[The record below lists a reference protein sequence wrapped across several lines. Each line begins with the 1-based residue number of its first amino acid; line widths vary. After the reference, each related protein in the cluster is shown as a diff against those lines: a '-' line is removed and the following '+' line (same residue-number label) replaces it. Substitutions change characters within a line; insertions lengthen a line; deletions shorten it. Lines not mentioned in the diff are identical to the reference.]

1 MQLFESFIEFL
12 DGYLGSA
19 IYFPFLL
26 LGVGVF
32 FTLYLGFPQIRYF
45 KHAWGVLEGM
55 EHYNFLGEIRI
66 SEEEQPDVE
75 ARAL

>member
-1 MQLFESFIEFL
+1 MAVFESLITFL

-32 FTLYLGFPQIRYF
+32 FTFYLGFPQIRFFRY
-45 KHAWGVLEGM
+45 AWGVLRGK
-55 EHYNFLGEIRI
+55 HT
-66 SEEEQPDVE
+66 E
-75 ARAL
+75 AD